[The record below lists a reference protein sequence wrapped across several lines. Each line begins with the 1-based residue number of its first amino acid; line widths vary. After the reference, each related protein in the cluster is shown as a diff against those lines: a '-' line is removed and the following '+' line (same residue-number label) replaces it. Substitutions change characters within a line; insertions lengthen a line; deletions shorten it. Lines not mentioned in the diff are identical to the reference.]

1 MTAEATPADGPEP
14 RPRLGRRQL
23 LQTGGLAVSLAAVLA
38 ACGKSSSTAEPGRV
52 GFAPTPSDLP
62 RQNIDDGVRLRT
74 ASSIEYMIMDVYATI
89 TASGALEAAD
99 QELVDRLIQDHQA
112 AADTLAQLTTQF
124 GAEPY
129 ECANA
134 WYMDRVVPPIF
145 ENINGDEAKDIPPSD
160 DPARDMLATVN
171 AMESMD
177 GAMYQG
183 MVETMAS
190 AELRSE
196 IMNIGAMAGRH
207 AAVSAIRATGAPQ
220 AYFDP
225 VLIGGEEPEP
235 TDGLLPLFAIPT
247 EFGSLAP
254 TQLVIGAPSSAGTRF
269 TMPIDT
275 PADNAYVYTDQ
286 SCPAT

>member
-1 MTAEATPADGPEP
+1 MTAEPLPADGTEP
-14 RPRLGRRQL
+14 RSGIDRRQL
-23 LQTGGLAVSLAAVLA
+23 LRAGGLAAGLAAVLA
-38 ACGKSSSTAEPGRV
+38 ACGESAKGEPGRV
-52 GFAPTPSDLP
+52 GFAPTPTDLAK
-62 RQNIDDGVRLRT
+62 QNIDDGVRLRT
-74 ASSIEYMIMDVYATI
+74 ATSIEYTIMDVYATI
-89 TASGALEAAD
+89 TKSGALQPDD
-99 QELVDRLIQDHQA
+99 QALVDRLIVDHQA
-112 AADTLAQLTTQF
+112 AADRLAELTTQF

-129 ECANA
+129 ECTNA

-171 AMESMD
+171 AWESMD

-183 MVETMAS
+183 MVETLAS
-190 AELRSE
+190 PELRSE
-196 IMNIGAMAGRH
+196 TMKIGAMAGRH
-207 AAVSAIRATGAPQ
+207 AAVSAIHHTGAPD

-225 VLIGGEEPEP
+225 VLIGGEEPQP
-235 TDGLLPLFAIPT
+235 KDGLLPLFAIPT

-269 TMPIDT
+269 TIPIDT
-275 PADNAYVYTDQ
+275 PADNSYAYTDQ

>member
-1 MTAEATPADGPEP
+1 MTADPSPADGAEP
-14 RPRLGRRQL
+14 RSGIDRRHL
-23 LQTGGLAVSLAAVLA
+23 LRTGGLVAGLAAVLA
-38 ACGKSSSTAEPGRV
+38 ACGKSSSNAEPGRV
-52 GFAPTPSDLP
+52 GFAPTPTDLAK
-62 RQNIDDGVRLRT
+62 QNIDDGVRLRT
-74 ASSIEYMIMDVYATI
+74 ATSIEYTIIYVYDTI
-89 TASGALEAAD
+89 TKSGVLQGDNQA
-99 QELVDRLIQDHQA
+99 LVDRLIQDHQA
-112 AADTLAQLTTQF
+112 AADRLAQLTTEN

-145 ENINGDEAKDIPPSD
+145 ENIEGDDAKDIPPSD

-171 AMESMD
+171 AWESMD

-190 AELRSE
+190 PVLRSE
-196 IMNIGAMAGRH
+196 TMAIGAMAGRH
-207 AAVSAIRATGAPQ
+207 AAVSAIHATGAPE

-225 VLIGGEEPEP
+225 SLIGGEAPLP
-235 TDGLLPLFAIPT
+235 QDGLLPLFAIPT

-254 TQLVIGAPSSAGTRF
+254 TQLVIGVASSAGTSF
-269 TMPIDT
+269 TIAIDT
-275 PADNAYVYTDQ
+275 PADNSYVYTDQ

>member
-1 MTAEATPADGPEP
+1 MTSEATPAAGPEP
-14 RPRLGRRQL
+14 RPRVGRRQL

-38 ACGKSSSTAEPGRV
+38 ACGKSSTAEPGRV

-89 TASGALEAAD
+89 TESGALEAAD
-99 QELVDRLIQDHQA
+99 QELVDRLVQDHQA

-171 AMESMD
+171 AWETVD

-183 MVETMAS
+183 MVEQMAS

-196 IMNIGAMAGRH
+196 IMKLGAMAGRH
-207 AAVSAIRATGAPQ
+207 AAVSAIHATGAPQ
-220 AYFDP
+220 GYFDP
-225 VLIGGEEPEP
+225 VLIGGEAPAAQE
-235 TDGLLPLFAIPT
+235 GLLPLFAIPT

-254 TQLVIGAPSSAGTRF
+254 TQLVIGAASSAGTRF
-269 TMPIDT
+269 TLPIDT
-275 PADNAYVYTDQ
+275 PADNSYVYTDQ
-286 SCPAT
+286 TCPAT

>member
-23 LQTGGLAVSLAAVLA
+23 LQTGGLAMSFATVLA
-38 ACGKSSSTAEPGRV
+38 ACGKSSTAEPGRV

-74 ASSIEYMIMDVYATI
+74 ATSIEYTIMDVYATI
-89 TASGALEAAD
+89 TKSGALQPDD
-99 QELVDRLIQDHQA
+99 QALVDRLIVDHQA
-112 AADTLAQLTTQF
+112 AADTLAQLTTEF

-129 ECANA
+129 ECVNA
-134 WYMDRVVPPIF
+134 WYVDRVVPPIF

-171 AMESMD
+171 AWESMD

-196 IMNIGAMAGRH
+196 IMKIGAKAGRH
-207 AAVSAIRATGAPQ
+207 AAVSAIHATGAPQ

-225 VLIGGEEPEP
+225 ALIGGEEPEP
-235 TDGLLPLFAIPT
+235 KDGLLPLFAIPT

-254 TQLVIGAPSSAGTRF
+254 TQLVIGAASSAGTRF
-269 TMPIDT
+269 TLPIDT
-275 PADNAYVYTDQ
+275 PADNSYAYTDQ